1 MGKRSKKKT
10 MKHRKAFITPILCL
24 LSALLLLLLLLVHG
38 KQNDLYHDNASIANT
53 ADRYSV
59 QNFIVTEI
67 GDGQWKFSIGSLS
80 GIKNTASFSLE
91 HDSQISLNASCDVSN
106 GTFKLVL
113 VDVENRE
120 VLAILCDN
128 SNGNS
133 GNTFELPQGSYA
145 IKAVGKKAAVTGDFT
160 IAISKA

>member
-1 MGKRSKKKT
+1 
-10 MKHRKAFITPILCL
+10 MKPRKVSVTRILCL

-38 KQNDLYHDNASIANT
+38 KQNDLYHDDASIADT
-53 ADRYSV
+53 ADCYSA
-59 QNFIVTEI
+59 QDFIVTEI

-80 GIKNTASFSLE
+80 GIKTAASFSLE
-91 HDSQISLNASCDVSN
+91 RDSQLSLNASCNVSN
-106 GTFKLVL
+106 GAFKLVL

-133 GNTFELPQGSYA
+133 GNSFELPQGSYA

-160 IAISKA
+160 ITISES